1 MLLRCRGIKAIYMDL
16 TIYNPPAR
24 AETHMDLCENN
35 TFDRPPSL
43 RVETAGIHLEK
54 GFEKQRFR
62 GINRD
67 WK

>member
-1 MLLRCRGIKAIYMDL
+1 MDL
-16 TIYNPPAR
+16 TTYNPPAR